1 MPMKLIVGLGN
12 PGNEY
17 AQHRHN
23 IGFICVN
30 RLAKCLKVRFDKKE
44 GLARVARGRIDS
56 TEVVLARPQTFM
68 NLSGDA
74 VVKLVTRYNLNPDD
88 IIVIHDDMDLKLG
101 QIRIRQG
108 GSSGGH
114 KGISSIIDQ
123 LGSDKFIRVRIGV
136 GHPQSEDPRAKEAA
150 VVNFVLEEFSPEE
163 AKVMIK
169 VIPQASQ
176 AVITIVD
183 DGLEVA
189 MNRFNRVHKPKK
201 LPDGTTESKSGPA
214 IPAVLQSPLPPA

>member
-17 AQHRHN
+17 AQNRHN

-30 RLAKCLKVRFDKKE
+30 RVAKSIKAGFDKKE
-44 GLARVARGRIDS
+44 GLSRVARGRIDS

-68 NLSGDA
+68 NLSGAA
-74 VVKLVTRYNLNPDD
+74 VAKLVAKYKLKPDD

-114 KGISSIIDQ
+114 KGISSIIDE

-136 GHPQSEDPRAKEAA
+136 GHPQSENPQEKEAA
-150 VVNFVLEEFSPEE
+150 VVNFVLEDFSPEE
-163 AKVMIK
+163 AEVMIK

-176 AVITIVD
+176 AVISIISE
-183 DGLEVA
+183 GLEAA
-189 MNRFNRVHKPKK
+189 MNRFNRVPRPKK
-201 LPDGTTESKSGPA
+201 LPDEKTEPKSGPA
-214 IPAVLQSPLPPA
+214 SPAVIHSPLPPA